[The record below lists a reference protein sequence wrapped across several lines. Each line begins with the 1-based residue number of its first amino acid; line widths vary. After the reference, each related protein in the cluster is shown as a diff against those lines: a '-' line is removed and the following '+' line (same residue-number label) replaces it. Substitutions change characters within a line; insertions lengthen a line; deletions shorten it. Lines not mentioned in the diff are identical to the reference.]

1 MDTSSNGFLAEIR
14 PCARAVI
21 LRRQEILVQVKSKPE
36 RGDYLSLPGG
46 KQDPGE
52 TLVACVIRECE
63 EEIGATVVVD
73 RLLHVAETFRD
84 KPDGTR
90 HQLDVL
96 FACASRGLCAAA
108 WPPSRPVADS
118 HRLGAAGG
126 GVGAAVARV
135 WPNPRAGGRAGLSG
149 ALQWLNCR
157 APSAKTCI
165 SSVPNWT
172 GNCPTSKPI
181 SRPPTRSPRKR

>member
-1 MDTSSNGFLAEIR
+1 METSSNGFLAEIR

-21 LRRQEILVQVKSKPE
+21 LRKREILVQVKSKPG
-36 RGDYLSLPGG
+36 RDDYLSLPGG

-96 FACASRGLCAAA
+96 FACTVPDGYVPQIGRHPDPSQTATAWVPLEEALARLSPAFGPTLAQVDGPVYLGLCN
-108 WPPSRPVADS
+108 D
-118 HRLGAAGG
+118 
-126 GVGAAVARV
+126 
-135 WPNPRAGGRAGLSG
+135 
-149 ALQWLNCR
+149 
-157 APSAKTCI
+157 
-165 SSVPNWT
+165 
-172 GNCPTSKPI
+172 
-181 SRPPTRSPRKR
+181 